1 MFEVVLDLL
10 DEQPLGVVLAGAGGL
25 LHADLKIAELALD
38 LLARQHMQAARQD
51 CCGEY
56 CYWNGQYRV
65 DARYNRPYLGPRP

>member
-1 MFEVVLDLL
+1 
-10 DEQPLGVVLAGAGGL
+10 
-25 LHADLKIAELALD
+25 
-38 LLARQHMQAARQD
+38 MQAARQD